1 MELGASKYAKNT
13 FLKPAK
19 IFHYRQAHSE
29 NFPIFMALWVFF
41 TNTRS
46 CVYCLQELSLGRLS
60 KLKVLSW
67 SPLRS
72 SIETGRADSKRA
84 VPCQFI
90 TCRRVPS
97 QNVPIQNVPCR
108 AESKRAHSKRAVP
121 CRGERALRAVPCRR
135 HPERIASMSSTF
147 FKLEPQQLQ
156 KSRKNSR
163 DVFNLV
169 LSMCGILYFWWAP
182 WSHMWSTSEVNLAWE
197 PCVREARV
205 KLSLWRLHR
214 AWPWVWMR
222 NREI

>member
-29 NFPIFMALWVFF
+29 NFPIFMVLWVFF

-108 AESKRAHSKRAVP
+108 AAENVPCVP
-121 CRGERALRAVPCRR
+121 CRAGATLQTRAPQSHGKVW
-135 HPERIASMSSTF
+135 RIAETSSTF
-147 FKLEPQQLQ
+147 SKTEPPKL
-156 KSRKNSR
+156 
-163 DVFNLV
+163 
-169 LSMCGILYFWWAP
+169 
-182 WSHMWSTSEVNLAWE
+182 
-197 PCVREARV
+197 
-205 KLSLWRLHR
+205 
-214 AWPWVWMR
+214 
-222 NREI
+222 